1 MGWLSKFFKGS
12 SHRVSEGQ
20 YHGRYEND
28 GVWNEPFHSLGTQD
42 ALPDYESNDIDSA
55 IALPLSE
62 EEHKKAKVTGECQI
76 TGTQGFLFLTIIY
89 FDAVGCVLDVIMRL
103 VMGVFLVAWMLIGIQ
118 NVFVAIPV
126 NNQYLITSSP
136 CLGIIHTI
144 NLATGSFI
152 TRNVMYASSMWLT

>member
-62 EEHKKAKVTGECQI
+62 EEHKKAKVTARSI
-76 TGTQGFLFLTIIY
+76 
-89 FDAVGCVLDVIMRL
+89 
-103 VMGVFLVAWMLIGIQ
+103 
-118 NVFVAIPV
+118 
-126 NNQYLITSSP
+126 S
-136 CLGIIHTI
+136 
-144 NLATGSFI
+144 
-152 TRNVMYASSMWLT
+152 